1 MLAIF
6 VQRRRAHAA
15 QFAARELWLHNVR
28 RVRRAFRGA
37 RAHER
42 VQLVNEQKD
51 LALAGDDLLEKRL
64 EPVLELTAILRA
76 GNHRAEVHRHQPLV
90 LERLRHIAAH
100 DAPGQSL
107 GDGRFAH
114 ARLADEHGIVLGPA
128 REHLHDTADLL
139 VPADHRI
146 DLPLARQGR

>member
-1 MLAIF
+1 MRLEQVARVHRPFGLA
-6 VQRRRAHAA
+6 
-15 QFAARELWLHNVR
+15 
-28 RVRRAFRGA
+28 GA
-37 RAHER
+37 DDR
-42 VQLVNEQKD
+42 VQFVDEQD
-51 LALAGDDLLEKRL
+51 DPALTGSDFLEERL
-64 EPVLELTAILRA
+64 EPVLEFSAVLGPRD
-76 GNHRAEVHRHQPLV
+76 HRPKVHRDEPFVFQ
-90 LERLRHIAAH
+90 RLRHVAAH